1 MVINVFVIWILT
13 VKSFFCS
20 MKHMDGLL
28 ETALLLGLLSRV
40 ISACLNIYIK
50 RKKINK
56 ELKWMTVLKVS
67 FFNILSFFYMVA
79 SLASPGDSVE
89 IKILQAIVV
98 VYLYMEARR
107 IYKLVGFI
115 TLTTFF
121 ENKYKILDLMINLI
135 ITAHIFVILLLTQS
149 LALIA
154 TTWGN
159 NPKSWIISIGVN
171 N

>member
-1 MVINVFVIWILT
+1 
-13 VKSFFCS
+13 
-20 MKHMDGLL
+20 
-28 ETALLLGLLSRV
+28 
-40 ISACLNIYIK
+40 
-50 RKKINK
+50 
-56 ELKWMTVLKVS
+56 MTVLKVS